1 MGFISLY
8 DDTRIIEWT
17 MVIHKRRNG
26 WELVAVIRLTSE
38 GQLIMYTE
46 KLDKIRKMQAL
57 LLDQYIGSVH
67 Y

>member
-8 DDTRIIEWT
+8 DDTRIIEST
-17 MVIHKRRNG
+17 IVTHKRRNG
-26 WELVAVIRLTSE
+26 WELVSVIGLTSE

-46 KLDKIRKMQAL
+46 KLDKIRKMQPL
-57 LLDQYIGSVH
+57 LLDQYIRSVH